1 MTDLFVH
8 HGPYHGLRLLSFARQ
23 LGWRSARARVSGCVR
38 VRVVGELRTHWDTIP
53 GRDTGTRCGAT
64 PGCDTGTRH
73 HFLTLRVDKSFVDLR
88 GTSKPAQLDTGVP
101 EFLKRTRSLRMG
113 GSD

>member
-1 MTDLFVH
+1 V
-8 HGPYHGLRLLSFARQ
+8 
-23 LGWRSARARVSGCVR
+23 CVR
-38 VRVVGELRTHWDTIP
+38 VRFLLIADALGHDP
-53 GRDTGTRCGAT
+53 GPRFGKT
-64 PGCDTGTRH
+64 PGCDAGTRH
-73 HFLTLRVDKSFVDLR
+73 HVLTPRVDKNFVDLR